1 MVDSDIKK
9 KETIHF
15 KDMINGPKCTE
26 MVKETEEDTENAK
39 EVAAIQSDT
48 IDNMIYYNYR
58 RDQLETL
65 NKRRIS
71 YWLEIFGQITKRIQI
86 PAIFG
91 LIDRE
96 EMHKKKINMIQ
107 KQI

>member
-9 KETIHF
+9 KETIYF
-15 KDMINGPKCTE
+15 KDMINSPKIET
-26 MVKETEEDTENAK
+26 VKETDEEEEEAK
-39 EVAAIQSDT
+39 EVGSIHSDT

-71 YWLEIFGQITKRIQI
+71 YWLEIFVQITKRIQI
-86 PAIFG
+86 PGIFG

-96 EMHKKKINMIQ
+96 EMHKKKIDMI
-107 KQI
+107 